1 MTAVHEEIVET
12 APLPPLV
19 LHWAE
24 EQACAHFAQRLAAL
38 PEVRGA
44 FIALSGGLGVGKTT
58 FARCLLRALGV
69 AGAIKSPSY
78 TIVEGYAAPGEL
90 PIAHFDFYRFDD
102 EREWEDAG
110 LRDAF
115 AAAGLKL
122 AEWPEHAAGLLPAAD
137 LTLHIA
143 LDGEAAGARRATLT
157 ARSPLGRR
165 ILRALREEEHA

>member
-1 MTAVHEEIVET
+1 M
-12 APLPPLV
+12 
-19 LHWAE
+19 
-24 EQACAHFAQRLAAL
+24 
-38 PEVRGA
+38 
-44 FIALSGGLGVGKTT
+44 LSDFMK
-58 FARCLLRALGV
+58 RAS
-69 AGAIKSPSY
+69 AGD
-78 TIVEGYAAPGEL
+78 TIWMS
-90 PIAHFDFYRFDD
+90 D
-102 EREWEDAG
+102 